1 MKFKKLILT
10 SIGFIF
16 ATLLFVECQRE
27 NLVAIDEAQYETEAV
42 KATTAGNNLS
52 FPVIWSDGFEK
63 ELREPPVFGEAFSEG
78 EWWHVW
84 AEDPAEPTDPI
95 FSCMPQINDNTL
107 CEDGSIPGDGAS
119 ELYRAYIQKDESNI
133 WQAHNFHANSPLN
146 VDLIDWGDNLE
157 SIDWSIKSRI
167 RTEIVLY
174 ENLPGENMRQ
184 YAMRHVFGWIL

>member
-1 MKFKKLILT
+1 MKFTKSLLA

-16 ATLLFVECQRE
+16 VALLLIECQRE
-27 NLVAIDEAQYETEAV
+27 NLVNYDEAQYVTSAV
-42 KATTAGNNLS
+42 KSTTAGNNLS

-63 ELREPPVFGEAFSEG
+63 ELREPPVYGEAFLEG

-107 CEDGSIPGDGAS
+107 CEDGSIPGDGVS
-119 ELYRAYIQKDESNI
+119 ELYRAYIQKDVSNV
-133 WQAHNFHANSPLN
+133 WQAHNLNATSPLY

-157 SIDWSIKSRI
+157 SIDWSIKSQI

-174 ENLPGENMRQ
+174 EILPIN
-184 YAMRHVFGWIL
+184 